1 MLENQQHKLKIIIEY
16 FVTHAPK
23 VGGDSSLFSN
33 YIRFIAD
40 YLWDIQDDQI
50 LSVSQEQSI
59 SLIGTIDFLFGSVFV
74 LN

>member
-1 MLENQQHKLKIIIEY
+1 VLENQQHKLKIIIEY

-33 YIRFIAD
+33 YIPFIAD
-40 YLWDIQDDQI
+40 HLWDTQEDQI
-50 LSVSQEQSI
+50 LSASQERSI
-59 SLIGTIDFLFGSVFV
+59 SLIGTTDFLFGNAFV

>member
-33 YIRFIAD
+33 YIPFTAD
-40 YLWDIQDDQI
+40 HLWDTQEDQI
-50 LSVSQEQSI
+50 LSASQERSI
-59 SLIGTIDFLFGSVFV
+59 SLIGTTDFLFGNAFV

>member
-1 MLENQQHKLKIIIEY
+1 VLENQQHKLKIIIEY

-33 YIRFIAD
+33 YIPFFAD
-40 YLWDIQDDQI
+40 YLWDIHEDQI

-59 SLIGTIDFLFGSVFV
+59 SLIGTIDFLFGSAFV

>member
-1 MLENQQHKLKIIIEY
+1 VLENQQHKLKIIIEY

-33 YIRFIAD
+33 YIPFIAD

-50 LSVSQEQSI
+50 FSASQGQSI

>member
-1 MLENQQHKLKIIIEY
+1 VLENQQHKLKIIIEY

-33 YIRFIAD
+33 YIPFIAD
-40 YLWDIQDDQI
+40 YLWDIQEDEI

-59 SLIGTIDFLFGSVFV
+59 SLIDTIDFLFGSVFV